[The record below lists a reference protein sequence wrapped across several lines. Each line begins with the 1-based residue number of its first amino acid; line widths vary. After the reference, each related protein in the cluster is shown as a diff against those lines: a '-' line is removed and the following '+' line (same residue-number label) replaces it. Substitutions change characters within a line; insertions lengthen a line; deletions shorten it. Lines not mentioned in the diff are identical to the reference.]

1 MVSILLKAILS
12 MQDNVGA
19 PFKFARK
26 RKSQYHKGS
35 FLSGS
40 DPLIMYIN
48 NTRLIPT
55 IRRKKL
61 NFPTTKINKLLPT
74 QVHIVF

>member
-19 PFKFARK
+19 PFKFTRE

-40 DPLIMYIN
+40 DLLIMYIN

-55 IRRKKL
+55 IRRKKIE
-61 NFPTTKINKLLPT
+61 FSYHQINKLLPT
-74 QVHIVF
+74 

>member
-19 PFKFARK
+19 PFKFARE

-40 DPLIMYIN
+40 DLLIMYIN

-55 IRRKKL
+55 IRRKKIEFSYHQ
-61 NFPTTKINKLLPT
+61 N
-74 QVHIVF
+74 